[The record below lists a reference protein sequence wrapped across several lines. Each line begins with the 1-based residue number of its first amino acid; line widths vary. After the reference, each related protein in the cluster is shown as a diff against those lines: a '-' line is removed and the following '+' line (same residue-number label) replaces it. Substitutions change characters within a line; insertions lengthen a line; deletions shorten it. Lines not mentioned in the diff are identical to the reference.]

1 MQGNKKKICFVVSG
15 HDTWIVVQSMFEA
28 AKEEQCFV
36 VLLKYAYVDDSYY
49 IHYMEKLKSQGVIV
63 YYANEYRIEDDC
75 PDVIVYCFDWHK
87 YDGEEVSVA
96 PENARKFVKKIV
108 MVPLDMV
115 VYEGYGSI
123 ADVSRRYLRQYADM
137 CFVNPDYYQ
146 KFKLYQKNLILEGN
160 PKFDYIYR
168 KLVKKS
174 FSIPDMW
181 RKKIGNKKVVMW
193 ATTHGL
199 DNRHVTPLY
208 TFDIWAKDII
218 EYFIKHKE
226 YVLLFRPTNRIFEDL
241 ILSGVCSY
249 DECRNFEEMFKKED
263 NFILDNTPDYAS
275 AYKVSDMLL
284 CPPNG
289 MLLSYLPTKKPIVY
303 TTTYRMNYT
312 FNDENLIRNY
322 YVVKDKIDLI
332 KAIDDIFINGDP
344 LYEKRM
350 QTLKQYVPHFDGKIG
365 ERIVKRM
372 LCEIDDCS

>member
-160 PKFDYIYR
+160 PKFDYIIETYYE
-168 KLVKKS
+168 
-174 FSIPDMW
+174 SI
-181 RKKIGNKKVVMW
+181 
-193 ATTHGL
+193 
-199 DNRHVTPLY
+199 
-208 TFDIWAKDII
+208 
-218 EYFIKHKE
+218 
-226 YVLLFRPTNRIFEDL
+226 
-241 ILSGVCSY
+241 
-249 DECRNFEEMFKKED
+249 
-263 NFILDNTPDYAS
+263 DY
-275 AYKVSDMLL
+275 
-284 CPPNG
+284 
-289 MLLSYLPTKKPIVY
+289 
-303 TTTYRMNYT
+303 
-312 FNDENLIRNY
+312 
-322 YVVKDKIDLI
+322 
-332 KAIDDIFINGDP
+332 
-344 LYEKRM
+344 
-350 QTLKQYVPHFDGKIG
+350 
-365 ERIVKRM
+365 
-372 LCEIDDCS
+372 